1 MLVEII
7 PSNPRDISIV
17 GTHMREWDR
26 KEFRATA
33 GDRSMSDAALLCHY
47 ASNGFAWVALLDGE
61 PTGAI
66 GVVSSPLLPHLG
78 SAWAFGTDKFKRVLP
93 ALSRLARIFPDML
106 IADGLRRVEARC
118 LKDHDL
124 AGQWMASLGARK
136 ECDLECYGAGG
147 ETFEL
152 WAWTH
157 KEEPNA

>member
-1 MLVEII
+1 MTVEII

-17 GTHMREWDR
+17 GANMREWDR
-26 KEFRATA
+26 REFMATA

-47 ASNGFAWVALLDGE
+47 ASNGFSWVALLDGE
-61 PTGAI
+61 PVGAI
-66 GVVSSPLLPHLG
+66 GVVSGGLIKHLG
-78 SAWAFGTDKFKRVLP
+78 SAWAFGTPRFRRALP
-93 ALSRLARIFPDML
+93 ALSRLARQFPGWL
-106 IADGLRRVEARC
+106 VADGVRRVEARC

-157 KEEPNA
+157 KE